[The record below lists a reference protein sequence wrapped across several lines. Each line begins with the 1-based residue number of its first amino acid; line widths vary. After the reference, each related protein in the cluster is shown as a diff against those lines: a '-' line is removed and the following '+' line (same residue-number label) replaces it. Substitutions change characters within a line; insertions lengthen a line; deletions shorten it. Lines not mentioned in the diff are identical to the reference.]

1 MGDKNGHKA
10 RMPPRFD
17 TLPAAAAWYRAWLS
31 EAALPLWAG
40 AGVDPPNLRGGGGLF
55 QEMLGLDGRP
65 VEAPRRARAQARQ
78 VFVFAEAARAGY
90 GAGWLSVAQ
99 TGWGRFVAAYRRPDG
114 LFLNRANADGTPL
127 DPEADNY
134 EQAFVLLAMAAL
146 QAADPGAAFGDQAE
160 GLLSALQDRRVMGGG
175 FRENGPHPYQ
185 ANCHMHLFESA
196 LAWEAQTLD
205 TGGGAVWRAL
215 SDELAGLA
223 MNRFIDPAT
232 GAIREFF
239 DAGWRGLE
247 GEGGLVEPGHQFE
260 WAWLLDRWGH
270 ARGDEAA
277 LAAAR
282 RLFENG
288 LRGVDPLRDV
298 AVNALWDDFSVR
310 DGAARLW
317 PQTEHLKAAVVLGDE
332 AQGLRAA
339 QGLAQY
345 LDVPARG
352 AWRDKLLADG
362 SFVDEAAPATSF
374 YHLMVAIQAL
384 TAAV

>member
-1 MGDKNGHKA
+1 MSA
-10 RMPPRFD
+10 RFD
-17 TLPAAAAWYRAWLS
+17 TLSAAAAWYRAWLS

-40 AGVDPPNLRGGGGLF
+40 AGVDPPNLGGGGGLF
-55 QEMLGLDGRP
+55 QETLSLEGRP
-65 VEAPRRARAQARQ
+65 VDAPRRARAQARQ
-78 VFVFAEAARAGY
+78 VFVFAEASRAGY
-90 GAGWLSVAQ
+90 GARWLSVAR
-99 TGWGRFVAAYRRPDG
+99 TGWARFVAAYRRPDG

-146 QAADPGAAFGDQAE
+146 QAAEPGAAFGEEAE
-160 GLLSALQDRRVMGGG
+160 GLLAALRSRRVAGVG
-175 FRENGPHPYQ
+175 FRENGAHPYQ

-196 LAWEAQTLD
+196 LAWEPL
-205 TGGGAVWRAL
+205 GGPVWRAL
-215 SDELAGLA
+215 SDEIAGLA
-223 MNRFIDPAT
+223 MGKFIDPAT
-232 GAIREFF
+232 GALREFF
-239 DAGWRGLE
+239 DAGWRALE
-247 GEGGLVEPGHQFE
+247 GAGGLVEPGHQFE

-288 LRGVDPLRDV
+288 LKGVDPVREV

-339 QGLAQY
+339 RGLAQY

-352 AWRDKLLADG
+352 AWRDKLRADG
-362 SFVDEAAPATSF
+362 SFVDEPSPATSF

-384 TAAV
+384 TAAQAPAGSAQA